1 MPLKKKKNPTL
12 RNILIWAT
20 IIAIII
26 LMIISFAPVQ
36 HINEIVVY
44 PS

>member
-1 MPLKKKKNPTL
+1 MPIKKKKKNTFIK
-12 RNILIWAT
+12 ILIWA
-20 IIAIII
+20 IVLCAIA

-44 PS
+44 P